1 MTDTDIV
8 SAASARELLR
18 DSFTRIIE
26 HVGEV
31 TDGLSDPALT
41 YRPTPDAN
49 SIAWLIWHSARCQDV
64 QICAMAGAEPVW
76 TARGWEPRFGLDLPA
91 DSNGYGHT
99 AGDVAKVVAT
109 ADQLSGY
116 YRDVHEMTLSYVD
129 SDRFR
134 TRACCRPT
142 VGPTGHRE
150 CPAGQHRR
158 RLRAAPGPGCIPAWD
173 HSNQLVGIATWVASC
188 LDSTNDNDV

>member
-8 SAASARELLR
+8 AAASARELLR

-64 QICAMAGAEPVW
+64 QICAMTGAEPVD
-76 TARGWEPRFGLDLPA
+76 GPRLGA
-91 DSNGYGHT
+91 AIR
-99 AGDVAKVVAT
+99 AGST
-109 ADQLSGY
+109 
-116 YRDVHEMTLSYVD
+116 
-129 SDRFR
+129 
-134 TRACCRPT
+134 
-142 VGPTGHRE
+142 
-150 CPAGQHRR
+150 R
-158 RLRAAPGPGCIPAWD
+158 RLQRIR
-173 HSNQLVGIATWVASC
+173 TYRR
-188 LDSTNDNDV
+188 